1 MPLQIQREQANQ
13 DLLVMQDRFKER
25 TERNKRQLRDIEREN
40 LSNESEDMDQNER
53 LIHEN
58 VNESIED
65 ALKNIESM
73 LIKKLK
79 KRSRDEEYTSNQ
91 EMENIDES
99 KQYSKEVHYMI
110 VVGFQNVRAVYPN
123 KITYHQE
130 KSGTNQE

>member
-1 MPLQIQREQANQ
+1 
-13 DLLVMQDRFKER
+13 
-25 TERNKRQLRDIEREN
+25 
-40 LSNESEDMDQNER
+40 
-53 LIHEN
+53 

-99 KQYSKEVHYMI
+99 K
-110 VVGFQNVRAVYPN
+110 
-123 KITYHQE
+123 
-130 KSGTNQE
+130 